1 MNRTPF
7 LAAVGF
13 VLTVPCVAQSL
24 SLRPTD
30 DVWVY
35 EHSVDPGGDPISRV
49 WGDGTRSF
57 RDTYPPGQEFSYTYL
72 RFDLGSLTGT
82 SYQVESAVLRI
93 TSRPAGYS
101 RQAALDN
108 PLEARALGKDFTEAT
123 WNYAD
128 PTNPNPLGLF
138 GSGDM
143 SGHSTASDYVIPID
157 LNKNRSLFGQ
167 AFNTAVRS
175 DKKFKVAL
183 TSRLRVNDMGGQ
195 PYRLYTR
202 DFPLVVRQ
210 PLLELTL
217 RPGPEPIGGPTPVPE
232 PATWTSGLI
241 ASGLLAR
248 RFSRPKIRS
257 GPQ

>member
-1 MNRTPF
+1 MIRPLF
-7 LAAVGF
+7 LAAAS
-13 VLTVPCVAQSL
+13 LILIVPSPAQSL

-57 RDTYPPGQEFSYTYL
+57 RDSYPPGQEFSYTYL
-72 RFDLGSLTGT
+72 RFDLGSLSGS
-82 SYQVESAVLRI
+82 SYRVESAVLRI

-101 RQAALDN
+101 RQAALAN
-108 PLEARALGKDFTEAT
+108 PLEARALGRDFTEAT

-143 SGHSTASDYVIPID
+143 GGHSTASDFVIPID
-157 LNKNRSLFGQ
+157 LNQNRSLFGQ
-167 AFNTAVRS
+167 ALNAAVKG
-175 DKKFKVAL
+175 DKKLKVAL
-183 TSRLRVNDMGGQ
+183 TSRLRVDDMGGQ

-232 PATWTSGLI
+232 PATLSYGLI
-241 ASGLLAR
+241 ALGMLAR
-248 RFSRPKIRS
+248 RFSRSKSQS
-257 GPQ
+257 GPK